1 MTADL
6 DIQEYSVFMQK
17 EKAINIIPL
26 GGLGGIG
33 KNITLFEYRDDIIIV
48 DCGIMFPTEE
58 MPGIDYI
65 IPDFSYIR
73 KHKSKVRAII
83 VTHGHEDHIGAIPY
97 LLQEITAPLYA
108 TKLTLGLIQS
118 RLEELPPKKEP
129 EFIEIKPRDRVQIA
143 SFTIEFIKVNHSIIG
158 GVGLAITTGAGTI
171 IHTGDFKIDFSP
183 VDGDVTDIFRFAD
196 YGEKGVLLLMS
207 DSTNA
212 EREGFTKSESV
223 LVDKLNDI
231 FSSANGRIIVATFA
245 SNIHRIQQVMDVA
258 QKYNRKVVISGL
270 TMQKN
275 VEIANTL
282 GYLNYRDDLIIDISK
297 TGSMPGKKLVII
309 GTGSQGEPMSALYRM
324 AYGTHRHFFAEKGDT
339 VIITASVIP
348 GNERMV
354 TNVVNSLMKMGAEV
368 YYDQDDDIHV
378 SGHGSTKE
386 LKLMIAVTKP
396 KFFMP
401 IHGEYRHLKA
411 HAEIAESLNIKQ
423 SRIIIASNGDILE
436 LTSKSFK
443 KIDDI
448 ELSQIYVDGKE
459 IGDIE
464 SSVITDR
471 HTMSSDGIIFI
482 ALVVSNGKLM
492 RQPDVLS
499 RGFLGNKEEKILDH
513 IRKDINDRTIKLLAE
528 RHSHANIVA
537 SLKKGLKNSIFKMTR
552 RNPLIVL
559 EILDV

>member
-1 MTADL
+1 
-6 DIQEYSVFMQK
+6 MQK
-17 EKAINIIPL
+17 EKAIKIIPL
-26 GGLGGIG
+26 GGLEGIG
-33 KNITLFEYRDDIIIV
+33 KNITLFEYRNDIIIV

-73 KHKSKVRAII
+73 KHKSRVKAIL

-97 LLQEITAPLYA
+97 LLQEISTPVYA
-108 TKLTLGLIQS
+108 TKLTIGLIQS
-118 RLEELPPKKEP
+118 RLEETPPKKEV
-129 EFIEIKPRDRVQIA
+129 EFIEVRPRDRVQIA
-143 SFTIEFIKVNHSIIG
+143 SFSVEFIKVNHSIIG
-158 GVGLAITTGAGTI
+158 GVGLAITTDVGTI

-212 EREGFTKSESV
+212 ERKGFTRSESV
-223 LVDKLNDI
+223 LVDKLTDI
-231 FSSANGRIIVATFA
+231 FASASGRIIVATFA

-258 QKYNRKVVISGL
+258 QRYNRKIVISGL

-275 VEIANTL
+275 VEIANSL
-282 GYLNYRDDLIIDISK
+282 GYLNYRDDLIVDIAK
-297 TGSMPGKKLVII
+297 AGSMPAKKLVII

-324 AYGTHRHFFAEKGDT
+324 AYGTHRHFFAERGDT

-378 SGHGSTKE
+378 SGHGSSKE

-401 IHGEYRHLKA
+401 IHGEFRHLKA
-411 HAEIAESLNIKQ
+411 HAEIAESLNIKP
-423 SRIIIASNGDILE
+423 SRIIIAGNGDIIE
-436 LTSKSFK
+436 LTSKSLK

-448 ELSQIYVDGKE
+448 DLSQIYVDGRE

-464 SSVITDR
+464 SNVIKDR
-471 HTMSSDGIIFI
+471 HAMSSDGIVFI
-482 ALVVSNGKLM
+482 ALVVSGGRMVRN
-492 RQPDVLS
+492 PDIVS
-499 RGFLGNKEEKILDH
+499 RGFIGNKEENIIEQ
-513 IRKDINDRTIKLLAE
+513 IRRDIREKAVRLLAE
-528 RHSHANIVA
+528 KHSHANLNA
-537 SLKKGLKNSIFKMTR
+537 MLKKSIKNQVFKLTR
-552 RNPLIVL
+552 RNPIIVI
-559 EILDV
+559 EILDVQNQR

>member
-1 MTADL
+1 MVL
-6 DIQEYSVFMQK
+6 DTRGYEGSMSI
-17 EKAINIIPL
+17 KALKIIPL

-33 KNITLFEYRDDIIIV
+33 KNITLFEYRDEILVV
-48 DCGIMFPTEE
+48 DCGIMFPTDE

-65 IPDFSYIR
+65 IPDFSYL
-73 KHKSKVRAII
+73 KKNRARVKGILI
-83 VTHGHEDHIGAIPY
+83 THGHEDHIGAIPY
-97 LLQEITAPLYA
+97 LLQEIHAPIYA
-108 TKLTLGLIQS
+108 TKLSIGLMQS

-129 EFIEIKPRDRVQIA
+129 EFIEINPRDIRQVGH
-143 SFTIEFIKVNHSIIG
+143 FKVEFIKVNHSIIG
-158 GVGLAITTGAGTI
+158 GVGLAIQTEVGTI

-183 VDGDVTDIFRFAD
+183 VDGDVTDIYRFAD

-223 LVDKLNDI
+223 LSDRLVDI

-258 QKYNRKVVISGL
+258 QRYNRNIVISGL

-275 VEIANTL
+275 VEIAQSL
-282 GYLNYRDDLIIDISK
+282 GYLNFRDDLIIDISK
-297 TGSMPGKKLVII
+297 ANSLPNKKLVII

-324 AYGTHRHFFAEKGDT
+324 AYGTHRNFVAEKGDT

-378 SGHGSTKE
+378 SGHGSAKE
-386 LKLMIAVTKP
+386 LKLMLAVTKP
-396 KFFMP
+396 KYFMP

-411 HAEIAESLNIKQ
+411 HAEIAESLNIKS
-423 SRIIIASNGDILE
+423 SRILIADNGDVLE

-443 KIDDI
+443 KIDTV
-448 ELSQIYVDGKE
+448 ELSQIYVDGKD

-464 SSVITDR
+464 SSVIKDR
-471 HTMSSDGIIFI
+471 HIMSSDGIIFLVI
-482 ALVVSNGKLM
+482 VVSEGMLM
-492 RQPDVLS
+492 RQPDIFS
-499 RGFLGNKEEKILDH
+499 RGFLGNKEEKVLDI
-513 IRKDINDRTIKLLAE
+513 IRKDINDRVNKLLVE
-528 RHSHANIVA
+528 RKTDVDIIA
-537 SLKKGLKNSIFKMTR
+537 SLKKGLKNFIFKLTR
-552 RNPLIVL
+552 RNPLIVIEIL
-559 EILDV
+559 EI

>member
-1 MTADL
+1 MTAVSG
-6 DIQEYSVFMQK
+6 IQDYDGYMSI
-17 EKAINIIPL
+17 KALKIIPL

-33 KNITLFEYRDDIIIV
+33 KNITLFEYKDDIIVV
-48 DCGIMFPTEE
+48 DCGIMFPTDE

-65 IPDFSYIR
+65 IPDFSYL
-73 KHKSKVRAII
+73 KKNRARVKGILI
-83 VTHGHEDHIGAIPY
+83 THGHEDHIGAIPY
-97 LLQEITAPLYA
+97 LLQEIQAPIYA
-108 TKLTLGLIQS
+108 TKLSIGLMQS

-129 EFIEIKPRDRVQIA
+129 EFIEINPRDIKQIGH
-143 SFTIEFIKVNHSIIG
+143 FTIEFIKVNHSIIG
-158 GVGLAITTGAGTI
+158 GVGLAIQTEVGTI

-183 VDGDVTDIFRFAD
+183 VDGDVTDIYRFAD

-223 LVDKLNDI
+223 LSDRLIDI

-258 QKYNRKVVISGL
+258 QRYNRNIVISGL

-275 VEIANTL
+275 VEIAQSL
-282 GYLNYRDDLIIDISK
+282 GYLNFRDDLVIDISK
-297 TGSMPGKKLVII
+297 ANSLPNKKLVII

-324 AYGTHRHFFAEKGDT
+324 AYGTHRNFVAEKGDT

-378 SGHGSTKE
+378 SGHGSAKE
-386 LKLMIAVTKP
+386 LKLMLAITKP

-401 IHGEYRHLKA
+401 IHGEFRHLKA
-411 HAEIAESLNIKQ
+411 HAEIAESLNIKT
-423 SRIIIASNGDILE
+423 SRILIADNGDVLE

-443 KIDDI
+443 KIDTVEI
-448 ELSQIYVDGKE
+448 SQIYVDGKD

-464 SSVITDR
+464 STVIKDR
-471 HTMSSDGIIFI
+471 HVMSSDGIIFLVI
-482 ALVVSNGKLM
+482 VVSDGMLM
-492 RQPDVLS
+492 RQPDIFS
-499 RGFLGNKEEKILDH
+499 RGFLGNKEEKVLDI
-513 IRKDINDRTIKLLAE
+513 IRKDINDRVNKLLVE
-528 RHSHANIVA
+528 GKSDVDVA
-537 SLKKGLKNSIFKMTR
+537 GSIKKGLKNFIFKLTR
-552 RNPLIVL
+552 RNPLIVVEIL
-559 EILDV
+559 EI

>member
-1 MTADL
+1 MTAVSV
-6 DIQEYSVFMQK
+6 IQEYRLCMQDH
-17 EKAINIIPL
+17 KAIKIIPL

-33 KNITLFEYRDDIIIV
+33 KNITLFEYKNEIIIV

-58 MPGIDYI
+58 TPGIDYI

-73 KHKSKVRAII
+73 KNKAKVKAIL

-97 LLQEITAPLYA
+97 LLQEVSVPLYA
-108 TKLTLGLIQS
+108 TKLTIGLIQS
-118 RLEELPPKKEP
+118 RLEEIPPKKDP
-129 EFIEIKPRDRVQIA
+129 EFIEIMPRDRLLIGN
-143 SFTIEFIKVNHSIIG
+143 FMIEFIKVNHSIIG
-158 GVGLAITTGAGTI
+158 GVGLAIQTDIGSI

-223 LVDKLNDI
+223 LIEKLTDI

-258 QKYNRKVVISGL
+258 QRYNRKIVISGL

-275 VEIANTL
+275 VEIANSL
-282 GYLNYRDDLIIDISK
+282 GYLSYRDDLIIDISEA
-297 TGSMPGKKLVII
+297 SSLPNKKLVII

-378 SGHGSTKE
+378 SGHGSSKE

-411 HAEIAESLNIKQ
+411 HAEIAESLNIKA
-423 SRIIIASNGDILE
+423 SRILIAENGDILE
-436 LTSKSFK
+436 LSSKNFK
-443 KIDDI
+443 KTGSID
-448 ELSQIYVDGKE
+448 LSQIYVDGKE

-464 SSVITDR
+464 SNVIKDR
-471 HTMSSDGIIFI
+471 HVMSSDGIVII
-482 ALVVSNGKLM
+482 AIVISEGMLM
-492 RQPDVLS
+492 REPDIFS
-499 RGFLGNKEEKILDH
+499 RGFLGTKEEKVLEL
-513 IRKDINDRTIKLLAE
+513 IRKDANERIKKLLAE
-528 RHSHANIVA
+528 EASANDI
-537 SLKKGLKNSIFKMTR
+537 STHLKKGVKNFIFKLTR
-552 RNPLIVL
+552 RNPLIVV
-559 EILDV
+559 EILEV

>member
-1 MTADL
+1 MDSTTRT
-6 DIQEYSVFMQK
+6 IK
-17 EKAINIIPL
+17 IIPL

-33 KNITLFEYRDDIIIV
+33 KNITLFEYRDTIIIV
-48 DCGIMFPTEE
+48 DCGIMFPTDE

-73 KHKSKVRAII
+73 KNRSRVKAIL

-97 LLQEITAPLYA
+97 LLHEVNAPIYA
-108 TKLTLGLIQS
+108 TKLTIGLIQS
-118 RLEELPPKKEP
+118 RLEDIPAKKETT
-129 EFIEIKPRDRVQIA
+129 FVEINPRDRIQIDGF
-143 SFTIEFIKVNHSIIG
+143 SVEFIKVNHSIIG
-158 GVGLAITTGAGTI
+158 GVGLAITTDVGTI

-196 YGEKGVLLLMS
+196 YGENGVLLLMS

-223 LVDKLNDI
+223 LVDKLADI

-258 QKYNRKVVISGL
+258 QRYSRKVVISGV

-275 VEIANTL
+275 IEIANSL
-282 GYLNYRDDLIIDISK
+282 GYLSYRDDLIIDVSK
-297 TGSMPGKKLVII
+297 ANSLPAKKLVII

-348 GNERMV
+348 GNERLV
-354 TNVVNSLMKMGAEV
+354 TNIVNSLMKMGADV

-378 SGHGSTKE
+378 SGHGSAKE
-386 LKLMIAVTKP
+386 LKLMLAVTKP

-401 IHGEYRHLKA
+401 IHGEFRHLKA
-411 HAEIAESLNIKQ
+411 HAEIAESLNIKPT
-423 SRIIIASNGDILE
+423 RIIIPDNGDILE
-436 LTSKSFK
+436 LSPKSFK
-443 KIDDI
+443 KIDSM
-448 ELSQIYVDGKE
+448 ELSQIYVDGKD

-464 SSVITDR
+464 SSVIKER
-471 HTMSSDGIIFI
+471 HVMSSDGIIFI
-482 ALVVSNGKLM
+482 VIVTSEGMLM
-492 RQPDVLS
+492 RQPDVFS
-499 RGFLGNKEEKILDH
+499 RGFVGNKEEKVLEL
-513 IRKDINDRTIKLLAE
+513 IRKDMNERVAKLLKE
-528 RHSHANIVA
+528 GKSNDDITA
-537 SLKKGLKNSIFKMTR
+537 SIQKGLKNFSFRHTR
-552 RNPLIVL
+552 RNPLIVV
-559 EILDV
+559 EILEV

>member
-1 MTADL
+1 MTAGSV
-6 DIQEYSVFMQK
+6 IQEYRSYMQDH
-17 EKAINIIPL
+17 KAIKIIPL

-33 KNITLFEYRDDIIIV
+33 KNITLFEYRNEIIII

-73 KHKSKVRAII
+73 KNKSKVKAILI
-83 VTHGHEDHIGAIPY
+83 THGHEDHIGAIPY
-97 LLQEITAPLYA
+97 LLQEISAPIYA
-108 TKLTLGLIQS
+108 TKLTIGLIQS
-118 RLEELPPKKEP
+118 RLEEIPPKKDP
-129 EFIEIKPRDRVQIA
+129 EFIEIEPRDQRQIG
-143 SFTIEFIKVNHSIIG
+143 SFKVEFIKVNHSIIG
-158 GVGLAITTGAGTI
+158 GVGLALQTDVGTI

-183 VDGDVTDIFRFAD
+183 VDGDVTDIFKFAD

-212 EREGFTKSESV
+212 EREGFTRSESV
-223 LVDKLNDI
+223 LVDKLADI

-258 QKYNRKVVISGL
+258 QRYNRKIVISGL

-275 VEIANTL
+275 VEIANSL
-282 GYLNYRDDLIIDISK
+282 GYLNFRDDLIIDISK
-297 TGSMPGKKLVII
+297 AGALPNKKLVII

-339 VIITASVIP
+339 VVITASVIP

-368 YYDQDDDIHV
+368 YYDQDEDIHV
-378 SGHGSTKE
+378 SGHGSSKE

-396 KFFMP
+396 KYFMP
-401 IHGEYRHLKA
+401 IHGEFRHLKA
-411 HAEIAESLNIKQ
+411 HTEIAESLNIKK
-423 SRIIIASNGDILE
+423 SHILIPDNGDVLE
-436 LTSKSFK
+436 LTPKSFK
-443 KIDDI
+443 KIDSI

-464 SSVITDR
+464 SNVIKDR
-471 HTMSSDGIIFI
+471 YVMSSDGIIFI
-482 ALVVSNGKLM
+482 AVVISEGLLM
-492 RQPDVLS
+492 REPDIFS
-499 RGFLGNKEEKILDH
+499 RGFLGNKEEKILEM
-513 IRKDINDRTIKLLAE
+513 IKKDVNERVKKLLAE
-528 RHSHANIVA
+528 KNSNNEIIVT
-537 SLKKGLKNSIFKMTR
+537 LKKGLKNHIYKLTR
-552 RNPLIVL
+552 RNPLIIF
-559 EILDV
+559 EILEV

>member
-1 MTADL
+1 MTAVSV
-6 DIQEYSVFMQK
+6 IQEYRRVMQDH
-17 EKAINIIPL
+17 KAIKIIPL
-26 GGLGGIG
+26 GGLEGIG
-33 KNITLFEYRDDIIIV
+33 KNITLFEYKNEIIIV

-58 MPGIDYI
+58 TPGIDYI

-73 KHKSKVRAII
+73 KNKAKVKAIL

-97 LLQEITAPLYA
+97 LLQEVSVPLYA
-108 TKLTLGLIQS
+108 TKLTIGLIQS
-118 RLEELPPKKEP
+118 RLEEIPPKKGP
-129 EFIEIKPRDRVQIA
+129 EFIEITPRDRLVIGN
-143 SFTIEFIKVNHSIIG
+143 FTIEFIKVNHSIIG
-158 GVGLAITTGAGTI
+158 GVGLAIQTDIGTI

-212 EREGFTKSESV
+212 EREGFTRSESV
-223 LVDKLNDI
+223 LIDKLTSI

-258 QKYNRKVVISGL
+258 QRYNRKVVISGL

-275 VEIANTL
+275 VEIANSL

-297 TGSMPGKKLVII
+297 AGSLPNKKMVII

-378 SGHGSTKE
+378 SGHGSSKE

-411 HAEIAESLNIKQ
+411 HAEIAESLNIKS
-423 SRIIIASNGDILE
+423 SRIVIADNGDVLE
-436 LTSKSFK
+436 LTAKNFK
-443 KIDDI
+443 KIDALD
-448 ELSQIYVDGKE
+448 LSHIYVDGKE

-464 SSVITDR
+464 SNVIKDR
-471 HTMSSDGIIFI
+471 HVMSSDGIVFI
-482 ALVVSNGKLM
+482 ALVISEGMLM
-492 RQPDVLS
+492 REPDIYS
-499 RGFLGNKEEKILDH
+499 RGFLGTKEEKVLEL
-513 IRKDINDRTIKLLAE
+513 IRKDANERIKKLLADGNSPNDISA
-528 RHSHANIVA
+528 H
-537 SLKKGLKNSIFKMTR
+537 LKKGVKNFIFKLTR
-552 RNPLIVL
+552 RNPLIVV
-559 EILDV
+559 EILEV